1 MQTNRYH
8 FIGFFLLFFILAGS
22 VNLFGQAKEIF
33 TFEPDDTIET
43 IRAKI
48 KHNGYCFK
56 VNNNWVFAMKPEQK
70 QRFFS
75 RHQPR
80 SIRESRSAD
89 EIGPLVRYLGKQA
102 PPAKFDWRY
111 YYDNDSG
118 TTRSYIGSI
127 RDQGNCGSCYA
138 FGAVAA
144 AEGTY
149 NFSMSLYDEN
159 CADFSEAFLAFCL
172 SDYYSGFDGCDGA
185 DYDYD
190 ELQALV
196 ERGINNESDY
206 LYTDVEQ
213 SCSAPAWNTA
223 RKSFASWHRI
233 TCGDIDA
240 IKSAISTYGV
250 VDVAVYVTGAFQA
263 YSEGVYEDANKTCP
277 SSPCYYTPTNH
288 AVALVGWDDNPPEGG
303 GGCWILRNSWGTSW
317 GENGYMRIRYTSAR
331 VACEATYFVPGHWP
345 DVTTGS
351 ADSITSASA
360 ILNGVVNP
368 LGLST
373 LYRFQYGTSAISG
386 PLTINTGAGSGS
398 TNVAATTSISGLEP
412 NILYHYRLIAN
423 QAYGADQS
431 FTTQAVSP
439 VVQTN
444 DADRVGSTS
453 ARLNGTINPRNANT
467 TYYFQYSG
475 TTDYGSFTS
484 VVSAGSGNSGVSV
497 HVVISGLTT
506 VATYHYRIVATNAA
520 GTNYGSDKEFT
531 TSAGS
536 PGGSGGG
543 SDGGGCFI
551 TSAAY
556 GSSVKRQYKIIKE
569 LGQLYRKVIP
579 PDMVWRRIFGYVDR
593 LGRV

>member
-1 MQTNRYH
+1 
-8 FIGFFLLFFILAGS
+8 
-22 VNLFGQAKEIF
+22 
-33 TFEPDDTIET
+33 
-43 IRAKI
+43 
-48 KHNGYCFK
+48 
-56 VNNNWVFAMKPEQK
+56 
-70 QRFFS
+70 
-75 RHQPR
+75 
-80 SIRESRSAD
+80 
-89 EIGPLVRYLGKQA
+89 
-102 PPAKFDWRY
+102 
-111 YYDNDSG
+111 
-118 TTRSYIGSI
+118 
-127 RDQGNCGSCYA
+127 
-138 FGAVAA
+138 
-144 AEGTY
+144 
-149 NFSMSLYDEN
+149 
-159 CADFSEAFLAFCL
+159 
-172 SDYYSGFDGCDGA
+172 
-185 DYDYD
+185 
-190 ELQALV
+190 
-196 ERGINNESDY
+196 
-206 LYTDVEQ
+206 
-213 SCSAPAWNTA
+213 
-223 RKSFASWHRI
+223 
-233 TCGDIDA
+233 
-240 IKSAISTYGV
+240 
-250 VDVAVYVTGAFQA
+250 
-263 YSEGVYEDANKTCP
+263 
-277 SSPCYYTPTNH
+277 
-288 AVALVGWDDNPPEGG
+288 
-303 GGCWILRNSWGTSW
+303 
-317 GENGYMRIRYTSAR
+317 MRIRYTSAR

-556 GSSVKRQYKIIKE
+556 GSSVQRQYKIIKE